1 MVNRYITALLVVL
14 AATGME
20 AQTYQQ
26 ALKFA
31 LTDISY
37 DEFIQQ
43 PEAKALE
50 EDLLCVIKAFKKA
63 SEEDIAPEIHS
74 LSATL
79 SADSSD
85 ILTESHL
92 HIYFHLQTEHKEK
105 APYGSI
111 VIRGPDNH
119 LTFE

>member
-50 EDLLCVIKAFKKA
+50 EDILCVLKAIKAA
-63 SEEDIAPEIHS
+63 SEDESIATHH
-74 LSATL
+74 LSCRQHL
-79 SADSSD
+79 PP
-85 ILTESHL
+85 IL
-92 HIYFHLQTEHKEK
+92 
-105 APYGSI
+105 
-111 VIRGPDNH
+111 
-119 LTFE
+119 LTF

>member
-1 MVNRYITALLVVL
+1 MIVNRYITALLVVL

-50 EDLLCVIKAFKKA
+50 DDILCVLKAFKAA
-63 SEEDIAPEIHS
+63 SEDESIAERHHF

-79 SADSSD
+79 ATDEAD
-85 ILTESHL
+85 ILTANHQ
-92 HIYFHLQTEHKEK
+92 HICFHPIIEHRHK

-111 VIRGPDNH
+111 VIRGPNC
-119 LTFE
+119 F

>member
-1 MVNRYITALLVVL
+1 MIVNRYITALLVVL

-50 EDLLCVIKAFKKA
+50 EDILDVIKAIKEA
-63 SEEDIAPEIHS
+63 SDENHS
-74 LSATL
+74 RPLFHSVSASLT
-79 SADSSD
+79 ADTSD
-85 ILTESHL
+85 ILTDIHS
-92 HIYFHLQTEHKEK
+92 HIYYESPTEHRYKV
-105 APYGSI
+105 PYGSI
-111 VIRGPDNH
+111 VIRGPNC
-119 LTFE
+119 

>member
-1 MVNRYITALLVVL
+1 MMVNRYITALLVVL

-50 EDLLCVIKAFKKA
+50 EDILYVIKAIKQA
-63 SEEDIAPEIHS
+63 SEEENMSEHHYHQTAVPAAIK
-74 LSATL
+74 T
-79 SADSSD
+79 D
-85 ILTESHL
+85 ILTDLHL
-92 HIYFHLQTEHKEK
+92 NICFRPVVVHKYK
-105 APYGSI
+105 APFGSI
-111 VIRGPDNH
+111 VIRGPNC
-119 LTFE
+119 

>member
-43 PEAKALE
+43 PEAKALD
-50 EDLLCVIKAFKKA
+50 EDILCVLKAIKAA
-63 SEEDIAPEIHS
+63 SEEESIATHHPIQIGR
-74 LSATL
+74 A
-79 SADSSD
+79 SSR
-85 ILTESHL
+85 
-92 HIYFHLQTEHKEK
+92 
-105 APYGSI
+105 GSK
-111 VIRGPDNH
+111 
-119 LTFE
+119 

>member
-1 MVNRYITALLVVL
+1 MIVNRYITALLVVL

-50 EDLLCVIKAFKKA
+50 KDLLCVIKAIKEA
-63 SEEDIAPEIHS
+63 SDEEHKSPNHHLAS
-74 LSATL
+74 ANLSVDT
-79 SADSSD
+79 SD
-85 ILTESHL
+85 ILTEIHTN
-92 HIYFHLQTEHKEK
+92 IYFHPTLEHKHK

-111 VIRGPDNH
+111 VIRGPN
-119 LTFE
+119 F